1 MATLE
6 DLLKIKARARNGD
19 EYFPEIR
26 ISIQTLKD
34 GYPHILIHQMDSK
47 KNDLILQYIVKD
59 DLLIPYGHNK

>member
-26 ISIQTLKD
+26 ISIQTPKD
-34 GYPHILIHQMDSK
+34 GCPHIIIHQMQSR
-47 KNDLILQYIVKD
+47 KNDLTLQYIVEGDK
-59 DLLIPYGHNK
+59 LTPYGHNR